1 MSEEERPLREA
12 REAMSQSAETP
23 IEATL
28 VTMPVAGESKINE
41 SSTPNNG
48 RSPVLIYAGIALV
61 VILILVALWL
71 PPFSLGQRLAGNGEP
86 ETPAAAPEL
95 APDNGLTIPGVFE
108 LAVSGP
114 SEGVRVVQVSQ
125 AEFTGPTADASWQ
138 TAVAAI
144 PAERRL
150 QSDVFIIIAG
160 EPDHAVTG
168 QAAIT
173 IPSGAAPVAELDLM
187 GWNGSRWVFVPHTV
201 SGDARTITSQERAL
215 PQALA
220 LMQTG
225 RPTNPSVAADLLP
238 TQTMP
243 TAVLPLLT
251 EASVGGLTL
260 NGGGQLVGDTAE
272 LPTGGYRQLLRVT
285 NTGAIVDQVSLT
297 SLLNDAAVQA
307 AQIEGLVTRAA
318 TGGYAGVNLDY
329 QGVVIGQRD
338 AFTTFVTNL
347 GRALNERGLILAV
360 TLSTPTPVGNNW
372 DSAGQDW
379 AAIGQVADLVYAQ
392 MPLLPTSYGDNGPA
406 EQLLAWSLRQIDRH
420 KLVMSVSAAA
430 ISALGEAQLELSPAQ
445 ALQKLGELDF
455 VEGAEEIEPGTA
467 VEVALSGSTSPIEWD
482 TASLSYKYSFEENDQ
497 TYEVWLNNEAALS
510 HRLRFANRYH
520 LRGVAVR
527 GLGAAA
533 EDSDRFAAALEGY
546 LGLADA
552 PQPTGAALVWTVAN
566 EEGSVIAS
574 SSGSDKF
581 SYTWQASDATGTF
594 TIQVAFAQGEQ
605 VNSLGELT
613 LVVKEPEP
621 EPEPEEVV
629 EEEVVEEVVVTP
641 VPAQPAGPITP
652 GTADAVANTVANV
665 RRGPGLEFGIQTT
678 LQTGER
684 VSLIGRN
691 SAASWLQIR
700 QANET
705 EGWVRAD
712 LLNVNTAL
720 NVNSLAVVAVE
731 PPAAGV
737 GPAPPPAPVAPPAAG
752 GGSFELGGQTHTL
765 GNPGLM
771 RDVGMTWVK
780 FQHKWGPGDD
790 PAGLA
795 GRISQAQANGF
806 KVLLSIPGGL
816 YPSSI
821 DYSAYVDFL
830 GGVAALGP
838 NAIEIWNEQNIDREW
853 PAGQISPANYVN
865 QMLAP
870 AYNRIKSVNRN
881 VMVISGAPAPTGF
894 FGGCGPGGCDDAP
907 YMAGMAAA
915 GAANYM
921 DCIGIHYNEGIISPN
936 QTSGDP
942 RGGHYTRYFWGM
954 TNTYWNAFGGSRP
967 LCYTEIGYLSAQDYD
982 FLPASFGWAANTTVG
997 QHAQWLAEAVSLSAN
1012 SGKVRMLIIF
1022 NVDFTYYTQDDPQA
1036 GYAMI
1041 RRDGSCPSCTLIRQ
1055 VMGR

>member
-12 REAMSQSAETP
+12 REAMSRSAEAA
-23 IEATL
+23 IEATV
-28 VTMPVAGESKINE
+28 VTTPVAGESKINE

-86 ETPAAAPEL
+86 ETPAATPEL

-114 SEGVRVVQVSQ
+114 AEGVRVVQVSR

-144 PAERRL
+144 PVERSL
-150 QSDVFIIIAG
+150 QSDVFIILAG
-160 EPDHAVTG
+160 EPDNGVTG
-168 QAAIT
+168 QATLAV
-173 IPSGAAPVAELDLM
+173 PGGAVPVAELDLM

-201 SGDARTITSQERAL
+201 SSDGRTITSHERAL
-215 PQALA
+215 PQALT

-225 RPTNPSVAADLLP
+225 RPANPSVAADLLP

-260 NGGGQLVGDTAE
+260 NGGGQLVGGTAE

-297 SLLNDAAVQA
+297 SLLNDAAAQA
-307 AQIEGLVTRAA
+307 AQIEALVARAA

-329 QGVVIGQRD
+329 QGVVTGQGD

-360 TLSTPTPVGNNW
+360 TLGTPTPVGNSW

-406 EQLLAWSLRQIDRH
+406 EQLIAWGLRQIDRH
-420 KLVMSVSAAA
+420 KLVISVSAAA
-430 ISALGEAQLELSPAQ
+430 ISALGEAQLEMSPAQ

-455 VEGAEEIEPGTA
+455 VEGGEEVEPGTA
-467 VEVALSGSTSPIEWD
+467 VEVALSGSASSIDWD
-482 TASLSYKYSFEENDQ
+482 TASLSYKYSFEENGQ
-497 TYEVWLNNEAALS
+497 AYEVWLSNEAALN
-510 HRLRFANRYH
+510 HRLRLASRHH

-527 GLGAAA
+527 GLGAA
-533 EDSDRFAAALEGY
+533 EDGDRFAAGLEGF

-574 SSGSDKF
+574 SSGSDIF
-581 SYTWQASDATGTF
+581 SYGWQAPDGNGTF
-594 TIQVAFAQGEQ
+594 TIQVGFAQGEL
-605 VNSLGELT
+605 VSSLGELT
-613 LVVKEPEP
+613 IAVQEP
-621 EPEPEEVV
+621 EPEPEEVAEEEI
-629 EEEVVEEVVVTP
+629 EEEVVAAPESAPT
-641 VPAQPAGPITP
+641 PAQPAAPITP

-665 RRGPGLEFGIQTT
+665 RRGPGLEYGVQTT

-691 SAASWLQIR
+691 AAATWLQIR

-705 EGWVRAD
+705 EGWVRGD

-720 NVNSLAVVAVE
+720 NVSSLAVVQVD
-731 PPAAGV
+731 PPVAV
-737 GPAPPPAPVAPPAAG
+737 GPAPPPAPVAPPAG
-752 GGSFELGGQTHTL
+752 GGSFELGGQTHSL
-765 GNPGLM
+765 SNPGLM

-780 FQHKWGPGDD
+780 LQHKWGPGDD

-795 GRISQAQANGF
+795 DRINQAQANGF
-806 KVLLSIPGGL
+806 KVLLSIPGPL

-821 DYSAYVDFL
+821 DFNAYVDFL

-853 PAGQISPANYVN
+853 PSGQINPTNYVN

-894 FGGCGPGGCDDAP
+894 FGGCGAGGCDDAP

-921 DCIGIHYNEGIISPN
+921 DCIGIHYNEGIIGPN

-1041 RRDGSCPSCTLIRQ
+1041 RRDGSCPSCALIRQ